1 MHSWISLVLATGL
14 LRSQKAAVLKEL
26 EAGWF
31 VKGFFT
37 RISLPE
43 RYAGSL
49 EPRCPAV
56 TDDEWAVPVAVP
68 VCVCTGT
75 WTLLSHPTPPH
86 PSSSWWWKSSA
97 CCRACVCTGT
107 WTLLSHPTPPHP
119 SSSWWWKSSACCR
132 ACVCTGTWTL
142 LSHPTPPLT
151 WTFWNLTA
159 ASDWFWIVLQE
170 SYCCKWSKI
179 LLPQVIESYCRKWR
193 LNHIYWYCDSH
204 RSICE
209 NVDISW
215 YLGTTTL
222 CFWSLQ
228 WLPCPRMVW
237 PEAPG
242 ETGPTTQHLL
252 CAPSRMN
259 SACRRPWVSGIPQVS
274 RPTEAWK
281 TSSDVVLP
289 RSSMVAFRCWPPWDT
304 SPQWLGNAGAAFK
317 IVSIQYVFC

>member
-75 WTLLSHPTPPH
+75 WTLLSHPTPP
-86 PSSSWWWKSSA
+86 
-97 CCRACVCTGT
+97 
-107 WTLLSHPTPPHP
+107 
-119 SSSWWWKSSACCR
+119 
-132 ACVCTGTWTL
+132 
-142 LSHPTPPLT
+142 LT
-151 WTFWNLTA
+151 WTFRNLTA

-179 LLPQVIESYCRKWR
+179 LLPQVIQSYCRKWR

-204 RSICE
+204 RSIYE

-252 CAPSRMN
+252 CAPSKMN
-259 SACRRPWVSGIPQVS
+259 SACRPPWVSGIPQVS
-274 RPTEAWK
+274 RPTEAWR

-317 IVSIQYVFC
+317 IVSVQYVFC